1 MRKYIL
7 LPETK
12 ANFSL
17 CSVEQYDSRFTYSL
31 EFECDSMAW
40 IHKHGLSQI
49 HELSLV
55 YGSVK

>member
-7 LPETK
+7 FPETK

-17 CSVEQYDSRFTYSL
+17 CSVEQFDSQFTYSL
-31 EFECDSMAW
+31 EFECDSMSW
-40 IHKHGLSQI
+40 IHKHSLSQI

-55 YGSVK
+55 YGWQ